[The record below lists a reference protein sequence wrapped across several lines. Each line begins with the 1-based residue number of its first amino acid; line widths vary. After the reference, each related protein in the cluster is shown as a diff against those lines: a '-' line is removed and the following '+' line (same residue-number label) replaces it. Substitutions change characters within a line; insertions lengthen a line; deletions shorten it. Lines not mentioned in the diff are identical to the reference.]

1 MKVNNAGTGAI
12 FRRTKHQVITTR
24 TQQLSI
30 DQAGTL
36 STYFELGYY
45 QSSDP
50 TPEQDCSTTRSCMV
64 DVRNVYSAL
73 RVRDSP
79 PEWKLMSY
87 IQKSLSDNE
96 KVLSIFKLHWTQRV
110 LPLLILL
117 ALTIA
122 TVGLL
127 SPVLLYV
134 WLALRKFEQGL
145 TNKRVI
151 KKKGIISRNTQEM
164 TLKAVET
171 LEIRQGV
178 FDRLFGLGTVKVT
191 GQGVSDIEL
200 YRVSNPMRVKRQIE
214 SALPQ

>member
-1 MKVNNAGTGAI
+1 
-12 FRRTKHQVITTR
+12 
-24 TQQLSI
+24 
-30 DQAGTL
+30 
-36 STYFELGYY
+36 
-45 QSSDP
+45 
-50 TPEQDCSTTRSCMV
+50 
-64 DVRNVYSAL
+64 
-73 RVRDSP
+73 
-79 PEWKLMSY
+79 MSY

>member
-1 MKVNNAGTGAI
+1 M
-12 FRRTKHQVITTR
+12 
-24 TQQLSI
+24 
-30 DQAGTL
+30 
-36 STYFELGYY
+36 
-45 QSSDP
+45 
-50 TPEQDCSTTRSCMV
+50 
-64 DVRNVYSAL
+64 
-73 RVRDSP
+73 
-79 PEWKLMSY
+79 
-87 IQKSLSDNE
+87 
-96 KVLSIFKLHWTQRV
+96 